1 MRHKILLLSEAH
13 MLWGSLSH
21 SSRCWEHWHPL
32 RGMGETLR
40 TVRDWYRDGD
50 WSWELPWFPKTV
62 LFYFWALF
70 SLRVN
75 PRFCSRWLL
84 LLAAA
89 NSPNQGETGLRP
101 KSSALGTG
109 YKPRTLRVKQ
119 VLLQEDL
126 GSWVKVKRRDKKEAH
141 RGIRKGQA
149 DNTQPNKQGCS
160 DLPAAG
166 LGRPGNRVEAAS
178 GGAVTLHHWRRQ
190 TRTDT
195 APAHRGEAAGG
206 KTRGQGWQCSLC
218 PSVPDPLPAFPA
230 ASPLCT
236 HAHEELEQGAHSG
249 RREAKGKWKEW
260 SFPESPCCK
269 DHLMR
274 RADSLEKTLML
285 GKIGGGRRRDRQ
297 RMRWLGG
304 STDSMD
310 MSLSELRALVM
321 DMEARRAAVHG
332 HDLSN
337 WTELN
342 WESPFSASAF
352 FMSVHYNS
360 V

>member
-21 SSRCWEHWHPL
+21 SSRCWEHWDPL

-126 GSWVKVKRRDKKEAH
+126 GSWVKVKRRDKKKHTEASGKARQTTPNLTSRAAQISPPQGWDGLETGWRLH
-141 RGIRKGQA
+141 LEARWPCITEDGRQGRTPPLPTAGRPLEGRHEAKDGNAASVRQCQTHSLPSPQPHLSVRMRTRSLNREHTAGDGKRKESGRSEA
-149 DNTQPNKQGCS
+149 S
-160 DLPAAG
+160 RSHPAA
-166 LGRPGNRVEAAS
+166 
-178 GGAVTLHHWRRQ
+178 
-190 TRTDT
+190 
-195 APAHRGEAAGG
+195 
-206 KTRGQGWQCSLC
+206 KTTWC
-218 PSVPDPLPAFPA
+218 
-230 ASPLCT
+230 
-236 HAHEELEQGAHSG
+236 EELTPWKRPWCWERLEGGGEGIDRGWDGWVAALTQWTWVWESSG
-249 RREAKGKWKEW
+249 RWWWTWK
-260 SFPESPCCK
+260 PGV
-269 DHLMR
+269 LR
-274 RADSLEKTLML
+274 
-285 GKIGGGRRRDRQ
+285 
-297 RMRWLGG
+297 
-304 STDSMD
+304 SMD
-310 MSLSELRALVM
+310 TTWATEL
-321 DMEARRAAVHG
+321 
-332 HDLSN
+332 N
-337 WTELN
+337 WTELRVTLL
-342 WESPFSASAF
+342 SLSFLYVCAL
-352 FMSVHYNS
+352 
-360 V
+360 